1 MNKEAIL
8 RILSFTKPYRINIIL
23 MIISAVIYTVA
34 TLLAPVVIGK
44 AIDQII
50 DLFVVDFDLMQQYLI
65 ALVIVVLIASLFQWL
80 MNFQTN
86 ILTHKTIKDMRQK
99 VFDKI
104 NTITLNYV
112 DQTPYGDITTR
123 MVANI
128 EQISDG
134 LLQGFTQFF
143 SGIVTILGTICFMLT
158 INATIGAVVIFV
170 TPLSLLVAGFIAK
183 NTAKYFKEQTKT
195 NGEIGGYIEEMITGQ
210 SVIKAFGY
218 EEESLKKFKQLNNNL
233 YNTGV
238 KAQFFSSLTNPCTR
252 FVNSVVYASVCVV
265 GAIVSINSGMT
276 IGTLSV
282 FLSYANQY
290 TKPFNEISGV
300 IAELQNAIASA
311 IRVFE
316 FLDEPDEIED
326 VENAVEL
333 QHCEGNI
340 QFENVNFSYVEDK
353 PLLEN
358 VNIHAKPGQKI
369 AIVGP
374 TGCGKTTL
382 INLLMRFYDINSG
395 KLKIDGHNINE
406 IKRESLRK
414 SIGMVLQDTC
424 LFSGTV
430 FDNIAYGKPNATKEE
445 VIDAAKRAHAHGFIR
460 RLENGYE
467 TQINE
472 DGNNISQGQKQL
484 LCIARVMLTNPP
496 MLILDEATSSID
508 TRTEIQIQSA
518 FNVMMENKTSFI
530 VAHRL
535 STIRN
540 ADCIIVMKDGK
551 IIEMGIHEQMLLDDG
566 YYADLHKSQFD
577 KTHVAVGG
585 IE

>member
-1 MNKEAIL
+1 MNTDVLK
-8 RILSFTKPYRINIIL
+8 RILSFTKPYTFNIVL
-23 MIISAVIYTVA
+23 MLISGIIYTTA
-34 TLLAPVVIGK
+34 TLLAPVVIGQ

-50 DLFVVDFDLMQQYLI
+50 DTFVVDFDMMAHYLFVLAGI
-65 ALVIVVLIASLFQWL
+65 VLVASLFQWI
-80 MNFQTN
+80 MNYQTN
-86 ILTHKTIKDMRQK
+86 MLTHKTIKDMRRV

-104 NTITLNYV
+104 NSVPLSYI

-143 SGIVTILGTICFMLT
+143 SGIITIIGTIFFMLSL
-158 INATIGAVVIFV
+158 NATIGSVVILV
-170 TPLSLLVAGFIAK
+170 TPLSLLVANFIAK
-183 NTAKYFKEQTKT
+183 NTAKYFKEQAKT
-195 NGEIGGYIEEMITGQ
+195 NGEIGGYIEEMISGH
-210 SVIKAFGY
+210 SVVTAFGY
-218 EEESLKKFKQLNNNL
+218 QNESIAKFKKLNSNL
-233 YNTGV
+233 YDTGV
-238 KAQFFSSLTNPCTR
+238 KAQFFSSLANPCTR

-265 GAIVSINSGMT
+265 GALVSISSGLS
-276 IGTLSV
+276 IGTLSI

-300 IAELQNAIASA
+300 IAELQNAISSA
-311 IRVFE
+311 TRVFE
-316 FLDEPDEIED
+316 FLDQEDELADEPD
-326 VENAVEL
+326 AVEL
-333 QHCEGNI
+333 DDFNGDVN
-340 QFENVNFSYVEDK
+340 FENVFFSYVEDK
-353 PLLEN
+353 KLLEN
-358 VNIHAKPGQKI
+358 VNLSAVAGQRI

-382 INLLMRFYDINSG
+382 INLLMRFYDVNAGQITIDGYPINS
-395 KLKIDGHNINE
+395 
-406 IKRESLRK
+406 IKRENLRK
-414 SIGMVLQDTC
+414 SFGMVLQDTW
-424 LFSGTV
+424 LFSGTIY
-430 FDNIAYGKPNATKEE
+430 DNIAYGKQDATKED
-445 VIDAAKRAHAHGFIR
+445 VIAAAKRAFAHSFIK
-460 RLENGYE
+460 RLEFGYD
-467 TQINE
+467 TMITE

-484 LCIARVMLTNPP
+484 LCIARIMLTNPP

-518 FNVMMENKTSFI
+518 FNVMMEEKTSFI

-551 IIEMGIHEQMLLDDG
+551 IIEMGIHEQLLIDDG

-577 KTHVAVGG
+577 RTRVIVGG
-585 IE
+585 GM

>member
-1 MNKEAIL
+1 MNTDVLK
-8 RILSFTKPYRINIIL
+8 RILSFTKPYTFNIVL
-23 MIISAVIYTVA
+23 MLISGTIYTTA
-34 TLLAPVVIGK
+34 TLLAPVVIGQ

-50 DLFVVDFDLMQQYLI
+50 DTFVVDFDMMAHYLFVL
-65 ALVIVVLIASLFQWL
+65 AGIVVVASLFQWI
-80 MNFQTN
+80 MNYQTN
-86 ILTHKTIKDMRQK
+86 MLTHKTIKDMRRV

-104 NTITLNYV
+104 NSVPLSYI

-143 SGIVTILGTICFMLT
+143 SGIITIIGTIFFMLSL
-158 INATIGAVVIFV
+158 NATIGSVVILV
-170 TPLSLLVAGFIAK
+170 TPLSLLVANFIAK
-183 NTAKYFKEQTKT
+183 NTAKYFKEQAKT
-195 NGEIGGYIEEMITGQ
+195 NGEIGGYIEEMISGH
-210 SVIKAFGY
+210 SVVTAFGY
-218 EEESLKKFKQLNNNL
+218 QNESIAKFKKLNSNL
-233 YNTGV
+233 YDTGV
-238 KAQFFSSLTNPCTR
+238 KAQFFSSLANPCTR

-265 GAIVSINSGMT
+265 GALVSISSGLS
-276 IGTLSV
+276 IGTLSI

-300 IAELQNAIASA
+300 IAELQNAISSA
-311 IRVFE
+311 TRVFE
-316 FLDEPDEIED
+316 FLDQEDELADSPDAIELTDCNGD
-326 VENAVEL
+326 VN
-333 QHCEGNI
+333 
-340 QFENVNFSYVEDK
+340 FENVFFSYVEDK
-353 PLLEN
+353 KLLEN
-358 VNIHAKPGQKI
+358 VNLSAVAGQRI

-382 INLLMRFYDINSG
+382 INLLMRFYDVNAGQITIDGYPINS
-395 KLKIDGHNINE
+395 
-406 IKRESLRK
+406 IKRENLRK
-414 SIGMVLQDTC
+414 SFGMVLQDTW
-424 LFSGTV
+424 LFSGTI
-430 FDNIAYGKPNATKEE
+430 FDNIAYGKQDATKED
-445 VIDAAKRAHAHGFIR
+445 VIAAAKRAFAHSFIK
-460 RLENGYE
+460 RLEFGYD
-467 TQINE
+467 TMITE

-484 LCIARVMLTNPP
+484 LCIARIMLTNPP

-518 FNVMMENKTSFI
+518 FNVMMEEKTSFI

-551 IIEMGIHEQMLLDDG
+551 IIEMGIHEQLLIDDG

-577 KTHVAVGG
+577 RTRVIVGG
-585 IE
+585 GM

>member
-8 RILSFTKPYRINIIL
+8 RILSFTKPYRLNIIL
-23 MIISAVIYTVA
+23 MAISAIIYTIA

-50 DLFVVDFDLMQQYLI
+50 DLYVVDFDIMRQYLI
-65 ALVIVVLIASLFQWL
+65 ALVIVVLVASLFQWL
-80 MNFQTN
+80 MNCQTN

-104 NTITLNYV
+104 NTIPLSYV

-143 SGIVTILGTICFMLT
+143 SGIVTILGTIYFML
-158 INATIGAVVIFV
+158 ILNATIGAVVIFV
-170 TPLSLLVAGFIAK
+170 TPLSLLVAAFIAK

-218 EEESLKKFKQLNNNL
+218 EDETMKKFKQLNQNL
-233 YNTGV
+233 YQTGV

-265 GAIVSINSGMT
+265 GAIVSIKSGMT
-276 IGTLSV
+276 IGTLSI

-316 FLDEPDEIED
+316 FLDEPDEVED
-326 VENAVEL
+326 VEDAIEL
-333 QHCEGNI
+333 TTCEGNI
-340 QFENVNFSYVEDK
+340 KFEDVCFSYVDDK

-358 VNIHAKPGQKI
+358 VNINAKPGQKI

-382 INLLMRFYDINSG
+382 INLLMRFYDINAG
-395 KLKIDGHNINE
+395 QLKIDGNNINE
-406 IKRESLRK
+406 LKRESLRK
-414 SIGMVLQDTC
+414 SIGMVLQDTW

-430 FDNIAYGKPNATKEE
+430 YDNIAYGKPNATKEE
-445 VIDAAKRAHAHGFIR
+445 VIEAAKKAHAHGFIR

-496 MLILDEATSSID
+496 ILILDEATSSID

-577 KTHVAVGG
+577 RTHVAVGG

>member
-1 MNKEAIL
+1 MDAIK
-8 RILSFTKPYRINIIL
+8 RILKFTKPYQLNIIL
-23 MIISAVIYTVA
+23 MLISAVIYITA

-50 DLFVVDFDLMQQYLI
+50 EHFTVDFDSMLVYLSQLGI
-65 ALVIVVLIASLFQWL
+65 IVLIASTFQYI
-80 MNFQTN
+80 MNCLTN
-86 ILTHKTIKDMRQK
+86 VLTHKTIKDMRQV

-104 NTITLNYV
+104 NTLPLSYIDT
-112 DQTPYGDITTR
+112 TPHGDITTR

-143 SGIVTILGTICFMLT
+143 TGIITIIGTIFFMLSL
-158 INATIGAVVIFV
+158 NATIGAVVILV
-170 TPLSLLVAGFIAK
+170 TPLSLLVASFIAK
-183 NTAKYFKEQTKT
+183 NTAKYFKEQAKT
-195 NGEIGGYIEEMITGQ
+195 NGDIGGYIQEMISGQ
-210 SVIKAFGY
+210 SVVKAFGY
-218 EEESLKKFKQLNNNL
+218 EQESIKKFKKLNENL
-233 YNTGV
+233 YETGV
-238 KAQFFSSLTNPCTR
+238 KAQFFSSLANPCTR

-265 GAIVSINSGMT
+265 GALVSINTGLSV
-276 IGTLSV
+276 GTLSV

-300 IAELQNAIASA
+300 VAELQNAISA
-311 IRVFE
+311 AVRVFE
-316 FLDEPDEIED
+316 FLDEPDEFADAQDSIELSNIEGD
-326 VENAVEL
+326 VEFKDV
-333 QHCEGNI
+333 
-340 QFENVNFSYVEDK
+340 FFSYVEEK
-353 PLLEN
+353 PLLEK
-358 VNIHAKPGQKI
+358 VNIHAQKGQRF

-382 INLLMRFYDINSG
+382 INLLMRFYDVKSG
-395 KLKIDGHNINE
+395 DITIDGTNIKN
-406 IKRESLRK
+406 IKKDSLRK
-414 SIGMVLQDTC
+414 SFGMVLQDTW

-430 FDNIAYGKPNATKEE
+430 YENIAYGKPNTTKEE
-445 VIDAAKRAHAHGFIR
+445 VIEAAKRAHAHGFIK
-460 RLENGYE
+460 RLEHGYDTE
-467 TQINE
+467 ITE

-508 TRTEIQIQSA
+508 TRTEVQIQGA
-518 FNVMMENKTSFI
+518 FNAMMVDKTSFI

-535 STIRN
+535 STIRS

-551 IIEMGIHEQMLLDDG
+551 IIEMGTHDEMLLEDG

-577 KTHVAVGG
+577 RTKTVVGG
-585 IE
+585 ID